1 MNITEKILARA
12 SKKSSVSP
20 DDVIFADIDCA
31 MVHDVSGPGVIKVFE
46 KLEKQGI
53 DTSKLWNPDKIWV
66 AEDHFVPSA
75 EKTSAANVAKLE
87 KFVKKY
93 NISKHFKYGLGQYGI
108 CHTLSHEEG
117 LVSPGQVYVGGDS
130 HTNTT
135 GALGAFACGLG
146 HTDMAYVMLNGKI
159 WFKVPETVLF
169 KLNGKLPDHVMAKDL
184 ILQIIGDIGTDGGA
198 YGAMQFAG
206 SGIDAM
212 PVEERITLTNMTT
225 EAGAKNGIIEAD
237 SKTEAYLA
245 EHNAKPTKAV
255 HGDSDAEY
263 ANTHEYEADKLE
275 PLVAK
280 PFSPQNIAP
289 ARDLSSV
296 ELNKAYIG
304 SCTGAKCQTW
314 KQLLAYS
321 RDAKLQYAQK

>member
-1 MNITEKILARA
+1 M
-12 SKKSSVSP
+12 
-20 DDVIFADIDCA
+20 
-31 MVHDVSGPGVIKVFE
+31 
-46 KLEKQGI
+46 
-53 DTSKLWNPDKIWV
+53 
-66 AEDHFVPSA
+66 
-75 EKTSAANVAKLE
+75 AKLE

-304 SCTGAKCQTW
+304 SCTGAKDVRLGSSCSHTQGTQSYNTHRNSTSCNIHNEKSNGW
-314 KQLLAYS
+314 RTLEDIFGCRSCNWLTYVRCMLWGTHGS
-321 RDAKLQYAQK
+321 FRR